1 MSIPAFRRTALSLFL
16 VPLLLFGPLS
26 LRAQNIDY
34 TKGSPWAPNL
44 LAPYS
49 PRFVPRPELL
59 NSPRLE
65 DLIRDGKLFL
75 SLQDTIYLALENNL
89 DMAVQRFNL
98 DIAETDVLRARGGGI
113 TRGAGGF
120 GTVSAVGVGQR
131 AALDPVVT
139 SNLSWQR
146 TEFPVNNPL
155 ISGTGATLGE
165 VQRFTQQVSTANFS
179 YTQGFMTG
187 TSFTIALNNQRASD
201 SSLFSFFNPRTTSQ
215 LQFSFTQPLLNGFG
229 YAQNKRFILVSKNNL
244 EISNQAFVQ
253 QVMDIISQVKNAYW
267 ELVFARADVQVKEE
281 SLALAQRLYENNK
294 RQVEIGTLAPIE
306 VVRAE
311 SEVARNRQDL
321 IIAQTRLLQQQ
332 IVLKDLIA
340 KDTTDPLLAVVEIV
354 PTNQPD
360 VPDVPE
366 ILPVQDAISIAMEK
380 RPEIAQAQLDIQ
392 NRNLAVRGAR
402 NAMLPTVNAFG
413 FFNSRGLSG
422 EATILSNP
430 VITPGTPIILADG
443 TPAVDPVSGQPLF
456 VQSATFQDAA
466 FINRGAGTSLT
477 QALQGDFPDY
487 GFGVSITIP
496 IKNRVAQAE
505 MARAQIEQRQSQVRY
520 QRQVNTIIVDV
531 RNAQIALEQNRA
543 RIDAAR
549 QASRLAE
556 ETWRAEQKKFQLGAS
571 TIFQVIRTQRD
582 LSDARSQEIRA
593 LVDFARAQVEFD
605 RALGRTLERSNVNLE
620 DAQTGV
626 ITAGAPG
633 TPGRPPF

>member
-26 LRAQNIDY
+26 LGAQNIDY

-49 PRFVPRPELL
+49 PRFVPRPELA

-75 SLQDTIYLALENNL
+75 SLQDAIYLALENNL
-89 DMAVQRFNL
+89 DIAVQRFNL

-113 TRGAGGF
+113 TRGAGGV
-120 GTVSAVGVGQR
+120 GAVSAVGVGQR
-131 AALDPVVT
+131 AALDPVVSST
-139 SNLSWQR
+139 LQWER
-146 TEFPVNNPL
+146 VTFPVNNPVT
-155 ISGTGATLGE
+155 SGVGLSAEAGALTL
-165 VQRFTQQVSTANFS
+165 QQSTANFT

-187 TSFTIALNNQRASD
+187 TSFQISLNNQRSTTT
-201 SSLFSFFNPRTTSQ
+201 SLFSFFNPSLTTS
-215 LQFSFTQPLLNGFG
+215 LSFSFRQPLLNGFG

-244 EISNQAFVQ
+244 EISSQAFAQ
-253 QVMDIISQVKNAYW
+253 QVMNIISDVKTAYW
-267 ELVFARADVQVKEE
+267 ELVFARTNVQVKEA
-281 SLALAQRLYENNK
+281 SLALAQRLYEDNK

-321 IIAQTRLLQQQ
+321 IIARTSLLQQQ
-332 IVLKDLIA
+332 IRLKDLIA
-340 KDTTDPLLAVVEIV
+340 KNTTGPLLATVEIV
-354 PTNQPD
+354 PTDQPE

-413 FFNSRGLSG
+413 FYTGQGLSG
-422 EATILSNP
+422 LGGLT
-430 VITPGTPIILADG
+430 
-443 TPAVDPVSGQPLF
+443 DPFTGQRSVL
-456 VQSATFQDAA
+456 V
-466 FINRGAGTSLT
+466 NRGLGTSLS

-487 GFGVSITIP
+487 GFGLNITIP
-496 IKNRVAQAE
+496 IKNRLAQAE